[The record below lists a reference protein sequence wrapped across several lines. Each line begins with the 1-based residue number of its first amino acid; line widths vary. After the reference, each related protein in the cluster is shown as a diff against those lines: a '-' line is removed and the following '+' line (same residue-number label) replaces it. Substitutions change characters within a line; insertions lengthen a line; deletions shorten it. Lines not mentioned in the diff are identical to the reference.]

1 MNHYPDL
8 QQQKNQQT
16 YLLLEKSNT
25 VDVGQAL
32 YQHEDTPQ
40 WVPLFAGTQ
49 WEDYMG
55 ESPALIQVHPES
67 SFFKWA
73 VSAMAD
79 SGSLRGLVIESAVD
93 LGVVA
98 EWSRQRLTVN
108 FDESRMGLLR
118 FYDPL
123 VWMTLEPQCLDNH
136 AMVSRVHYWQGH
148 IGKGGWAFSDNPE
161 FVIPGKPAKLDKTRA
176 NAIRNVRA

>member
-8 QQQKNQQT
+8 QQQKDQQT
-16 YLLLEKSNT
+16 YLLLEKSNI
-25 VDVGQAL
+25 VDVRQAL

-49 WEDYMG
+49 WAVYMG
-55 ESPALIQVHPES
+55 ESPSLIQAHPKS

-73 VSAMAD
+73 VGAMAD
-79 SGSLRGLVIESAVD
+79 SDSVRGLVIESSAELD
-93 LGVVA
+93 VVA

-108 FDESRMGLLR
+108 FDESRTGLLR

-123 VWMTLEPQCLDNH
+123 VWEALKPQCLDNH
-136 AMVSRVHYWQGH
+136 ADVSRVHYWQGH
-148 IGKGGWAFSDNPE
+148 TGKGGWGFSDNPE
-161 FVIPGKPAKLDKTRA
+161 FVIPGNPAKLDKARA